1 MRLFSKFL
9 LLFISS
15 VSFGAVVSPL
25 GIDPDLIDSAMVRV
39 MYVINPND
47 IKATAYQGGHPSVF
61 TIKLCKGCQ
70 TKSYSLEKEAELLLN
85 EQPLALKD
93 LTITLI
99 KKKFDVIQLGIDRS
113 RKSIT
118 YLYLGGISELSA
130 EELAQEQ
137 SDEH

>member
-1 MRLFSKFL
+1 MRLFSIFL

-15 VSFGAVVSPL
+15 ISFGAVVTPL
-25 GIDPDLIDSAMVRV
+25 GIDPDLIDREMSRV

-47 IKATAYQGGHPSVF
+47 IKIIAYKGGHPSAF
-61 TIKLCKGCQ
+61 TIKLCKNCQ

-85 EQPLALKD
+85 DQPLALKD

-113 RKSIT
+113 TRSIT
-118 YLYLGGISELSA
+118 YLYLGGISELNA
-130 EELAQEQ
+130 DARTQEQ
-137 SDEH
+137 ADEH

>member
-9 LLFISS
+9 LLLISS
-15 VSFGAVVSPL
+15 ASFGALASPL
-25 GIDPDLIDSAMVRV
+25 GVDPDLIDSEMTRV
-39 MYVINPND
+39 MYVIHPND
-47 IKATAYQGGHPSVF
+47 IKATAYQSGHPSAF

-70 TKSYSLEKEAELLLN
+70 TKSYSLEKKAELLLN

-113 RKSIT
+113 NKSIT
-118 YLYLGGISELSA
+118 YLYLGGISELNA
-130 EELAQEQ
+130 EARTQEQ
-137 SDEH
+137 ANEH